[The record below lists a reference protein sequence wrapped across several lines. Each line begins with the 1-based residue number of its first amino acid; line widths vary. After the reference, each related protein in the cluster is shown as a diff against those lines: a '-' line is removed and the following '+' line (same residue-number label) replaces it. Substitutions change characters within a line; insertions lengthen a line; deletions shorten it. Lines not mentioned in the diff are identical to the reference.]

1 MFTRTCLSLALLV
14 AKPAWSQ
21 ALPTATAGP
30 GPPGDEYRMPI
41 PPIASG
47 KAFPR
52 KSLSETRSNYL
63 RANLTFQPAYYDNL
77 LAGQGTQPIT
87 DVGYSIKP
95 SIEFDQTTSR
105 LHQTWAYFPT
115 FTLYQRTSARNEAGQ
130 SASVDIQYRLSPHT
144 TVSGRDIFQ
153 KSSNVFNQAYSLAG
167 QPISGAPPSSPA
179 YIIAPFAD
187 QLTNTVDAEIAYQ
200 FSMNEM
206 IGGGGTTAMFD
217 YPNPAESPGFY
228 NSSSAGGSAFYS
240 HRLSGTQ
247 YAGLTYQY
255 VRILGQPVS
264 GQLEIQTHTLY
275 FFYNLSLGQGFTLSL
290 AAGPQ
295 HYGYVQLPMPAYNSV
310 TPAVTG
316 SIGWQGMHTSFATS
330 YSRSV
335 TGGAGQL
342 GALSLNTAS
351 ASASWQWARTWS
363 VGSAV
368 NYGLYDNVT
377 PVSISSS
384 QGGYS
389 ISGSVLL
396 NHSLSDHFRAQLG
409 YQRLHQTFD
418 DIATI
423 AAHPDA
429 DSAFISI
436 SYQLSRPLGR

>member
-1 MFTRTCLSLALLV
+1 
-14 AKPAWSQ
+14 
-21 ALPTATAGP
+21 
-30 GPPGDEYRMPI
+30 MPI

-47 KAFPR
+47 KAFPT
-52 KSLSETRSNYL
+52 KTLSETRSNYL
-63 RANLTFQPAYYDNL
+63 DANLTFQPAYYDNL
-77 LAGQGTQPIT
+77 LPGEGTQPIT

-95 SIEFDQTTSR
+95 SIQFDQSTSR

-115 FTLYQRTSARNEAGQ
+115 FTLYQRTTARNEAGQ
-130 SASVDIQYRLSPHT
+130 SASLDIQYRLSPHT
-144 TVSGRDIFQ
+144 TVSGRDLFQ
-153 KSSNVFNQAYSLAG
+153 KSSNVFNQPYSLAG
-167 QPISGAPPSSPA
+167 EPISGAPPSSPA

-187 QLTNTVDAEIAYQ
+187 QLTNTASAEIAYQ

-206 IGGGGTTAMFD
+206 IGGGGTTAMFN
-217 YPNPAESPGFY
+217 YPNQTESPSFYNLY

-247 YAGLTYQY
+247 YAGVTYRY
-255 VRILGQPVS
+255 LRILGQPVS
-264 GQLEIQTHTLY
+264 GQLEIQTHTLF
-275 FFYNLSLGQGFTLSL
+275 FFYNLSLGEGFTLSL

-295 HYGYVQLPMPAYNSV
+295 FYDYLQLPMPAYNSV

-316 SIGWQGMHTSFATS
+316 SMGWQGMHTSFAIS

-342 GALSLNTAS
+342 GALSSNTAS
-351 ASASWQWARTWS
+351 ASASWQLARTWS

-368 NYGLYDNVT
+368 NYALYKNVT
-377 PVSISSS
+377 PVFISSS
-384 QGGYS
+384 QGGHY

-396 NHSLSDHFRAQLG
+396 NHSLGDHFRGQLG
-409 YQRLHQTFD
+409 YQRLHQTFN

-423 AAHPDA
+423 TAYPDA

-436 SYQLSRPLGR
+436 TYQLSRPLGR

>member
-1 MFTRTCLSLALLV
+1 MLTQACLSLALLV
-14 AKPAWSQ
+14 ATPAWSQ
-21 ALPTATAGP
+21 ALPTATVGP
-30 GPPGDEYRMPI
+30 DIPDDEYRMPI
-41 PPIASG
+41 PHMASG
-47 KAFPR
+47 EAFPT
-52 KSLSETRSNYL
+52 KTLSETRSNYL
-63 RANLTFQPAYYDNL
+63 DAGLTFQPAYYDNL
-77 LAGQGTQPIT
+77 LAGEGTQPIT

-95 SIEFDQTTSR
+95 SIEFDQLTSR
-105 LHQTWAYFPT
+105 LHQTWTYFPA

-130 SASVDIQYRLSPHT
+130 SASLDIQYRLSPHT

-167 QPISGAPPSSPA
+167 QPISAAPPSSPA
-179 YIIAPFAD
+179 YVIAPFAD
-187 QLTNTVDAEIAYQ
+187 QFTNTASAEIAYQ

-206 IGGGGTTAMFD
+206 IGGGGTTAMFN
-217 YPNPAESPGFY
+217 YPNQTESPGFY

-247 YAGLTYQY
+247 YAGVTYRY

-264 GQLEIQTHTLY
+264 GQLEIQTHTLF
-275 FFYNLSLGQGFTLSL
+275 FFYNLYLGQGFTLSL

-295 HYGYVQLPMPAYNSV
+295 YYDYVQLPMPASNSV

-316 SIGWQGMHTSFATS
+316 STGWQGVHTSFATS

-342 GALSLNTAS
+342 GSLSSNTAS
-351 ASASWQWARTWS
+351 ASASWQLARTWS
-363 VGSAV
+363 IGSAV
-368 NYGLYDNVT
+368 NYALYKNVT

-384 QGGYS
+384 QGGHS

-396 NHSLSDHFRAQLG
+396 NHSLGDHFRAQLG
-409 YQRLHQTFD
+409 YQRVHQTFN
-418 DIATI
+418 DIAAIT
-423 AAHPDA
+423 ADPDA

-436 SYQLSRPLGR
+436 SYHLSRPLGR

>member
-1 MFTRTCLSLALLV
+1 MLTGTYLSLALLV
-14 AKPAWSQ
+14 AIPAWSQ
-21 ALPTATAGP
+21 ALPTATGSP
-30 GPPGDEYRMPI
+30 DLPQDEYRMPI

-396 NHSLSDHFRAQLG
+396 NHSLSDRFRAQLG